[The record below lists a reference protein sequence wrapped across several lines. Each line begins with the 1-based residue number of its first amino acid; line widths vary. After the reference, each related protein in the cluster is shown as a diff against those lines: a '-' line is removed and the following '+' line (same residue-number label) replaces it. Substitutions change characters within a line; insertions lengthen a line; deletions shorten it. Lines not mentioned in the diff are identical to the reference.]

1 MADIQQL
8 LAKLP
13 QGGGAGSPPGA
24 APSATPGT
32 PDPLKPAGAG
42 LGAATKP
49 QANQGNAA
57 AALID
62 VRNAVQMLEKAL
74 PNIPM
79 GTPLHSDILQVTV
92 KLSKHLKP
100 EEASSGLQIQSLLQ
114 QARQTSKSA
123 PMQAMARL
131 YPGQDQSSGPAMPAG
146 DGGAMPQAA

>member
-1 MADIQQL
+1 MPA
-8 LAKLP
+8 
-13 QGGGAGSPPGA
+13 
-24 APSATPGT
+24 
-32 PDPLKPAGAG
+32 PLKGAPAG

-49 QANQGNAA
+49 QSSQGNAA

-79 GTPLHSDILQVTV
+79 GSPLHTDLLNVTI

-114 QARQTSKSA
+114 QARETSKAA

-131 YPGQDQSSGPAMPAG
+131 YPGQDQAAGPAMPAG
-146 DGGAMPQAA
+146 DGGAMPQAT

>member
-1 MADIQQL
+1 MADISQI

-13 QGGGAGSPPGA
+13 QGGGGGGA
-24 APSATPGT
+24 APDAGGAPPGT
-32 PDPLKPAGAG
+32 PAPLKGAPAG
-42 LGAATKP
+42 LGAAAKP

-62 VRNAVQMLEKAL
+62 VRNAVELLQKAL

-79 GTPLHSDILQVTV
+79 GSSLHTDILTITT

-114 QARQTSKSA
+114 KARETSKGA

-131 YPGQDQSSGPAMPAG
+131 YPGQDQAAGPAMPAG

>member
-1 MADIQQL
+1 MPA
-8 LAKLP
+8 
-13 QGGGAGSPPGA
+13 
-24 APSATPGT
+24 
-32 PDPLKPAGAG
+32 PLKGAPAG

-49 QANQGNAA
+49 QSNQGNAA

-79 GTPLHSDILQVTV
+79 GSPLHTDLLNVTI

-114 QARQTSKSA
+114 QARETSKAA

-131 YPGQDQSSGPAMPAG
+131 YPGQDQAAGPAMPAG